1 MHQLLCDLDA
11 CRKRLKV
18 VPSLSQRNAG
28 RHQPGL
34 DRQRMGT
41 NGGAGEE
48 RMTQPIATVSPIEP
62 PPLTPCSIA
71 NITLG
76 APNPPLACLLL
87 TLNSSQIPACLL
99 CIVHA
104 PLVLLVRDSEVPCTL
119 YLPLELEPLLLKR
132 QALLGEICL
141 ASHLTREFRVLV
153 VVRMMMLVVVRAHP
167 SRCTQRL
174 GERTRFPLIQSWSGV
189 YSARYVC

>member
-1 MHQLLCDLDA
+1 MHQLLRGVNA
-11 CRKRLKV
+11 CRKRLKIL
-18 VPSLSQRNAG
+18 PRLSQRNAC

-62 PPLTPCSIA
+62 PPLTPCLIA
-71 NITLG
+71 NIELG
-76 APNPPLACLLL
+76 ATNPLLARLLL
-87 TLNSSQIPACLL
+87 TLNPSQIPARLL
-99 CIVHA
+99 GICHA
-104 PLVLLVRDSEVPCTL
+104 PLVLLVRDSEVPCAL
-119 YLPLELEPLLLKR
+119 YLPLELETLLLKR

-141 ASHLTREFRVLV
+141 APHLTREFRVLV

-167 SRCTQRL
+167 SRCRQRL
-174 GERTRFPLIQSWSGV
+174 GERTRFPLIQS
-189 YSARYVC
+189 